1 MSDEIPSSAHAAEPI
16 STTFIYI
23 AGITFLALFAL
34 YVAYELVIWAWYI
47 CSAQATAKPPPTDDD
62 TLAHGDDETEEE
74 EGELMGE
81 DNSPG
86 IKDAALAAVVVQ
98 RMKRMIDEKE

>member
-23 AGITFLALFAL
+23 AGITLLALFAL

-47 CSAQATAKPPPTDDD
+47 CSATAKPPPTDDD
-62 TLAHGDDETEEE
+62 TLARGDDETEEE

-81 DNSPG
+81 DSSPG
-86 IKDAALAAVVVQ
+86 LKDSALAAVVVQ
-98 RMKRMIDEKE
+98 RMKRLVEDKE